1 LHVVG
6 DLSSSVEIAMV
17 KDSVVD
23 FAFLMNWW
31 LDKGDKVAM
40 WRFKV

>member
-17 KDSVVD
+17 KSSAVE

-31 LDKGDKVAM
+31 LDRGDKMAM
-40 WRFKV
+40 